1 MNPHWE
7 FEKSDIEFLQDVA
20 RMEFSMAAQKW
31 SEEMVWK
38 PEKAEANA
46 RAWLHRIRRR
56 VTRCQN
62 YVNKIYALQKQSPRI
77 RKLTT
82 SGQLV
87 NEEDAEED

>member
-1 MNPHWE
+1 MNEWWE

-20 RMEFSMAAQKW
+20 KMELSMAAQKW
-31 SEEMVWK
+31 IEQMGWK

-56 VTRCQN
+56 VTRCRN
-62 YVNKIYALQKQSPRI
+62 YVNKILALQKQSPRI

-82 SGQLV
+82 SGQLE
-87 NEEDAEED
+87 NEEDEQE